1 MSQPHLGESAI
12 LKMLPVIS
20 ALEAM
25 NGHLPADPIFGA
37 GNQVVTLIEGLHTPN
52 SVPSWCEVAVDRR
65 LVPGESAGSV
75 LAGIRSVVEP
85 LGATARIPIQ
95 PVLTHTGLRLDGPG
109 FYPGWL
115 LPESDPLLAA
125 GKATGAALFGAEPG
139 VGVWRFS
146 TDGTYSAGAAGIPS
160 LGFGPEEEQYVHIAL
175 DQVSLTK
182 LRKAAALYAL
192 FPLLHSSEAAR
203 PAS

>member
-1 MSQPHLGESAI
+1 M
-12 LKMLPVIS
+12 
-20 ALEAM
+20 
-25 NGHLPADPIFGA
+25 
-37 GNQVVTLIEGLHTPN
+37 
-52 SVPSWCEVAVDRR
+52 
-65 LVPGESAGSV
+65 PGETAESV
-75 LAGIRSVVEP
+75 LAGIRTVVEP
-85 LGATARIPIQ
+85 LGVAPRPSRCSLCSCTRESGLTVTA
-95 PVLTHTGLRLDGPG
+95 

-160 LGFGPEEEQYVHIAL
+160 LGFGPEEEQYVHTAL

-182 LRKAAALYAL
+182 LRKAAAFYAL
-192 FPLLHSSEAAR
+192 FPFLYGSIDG
-203 PAS
+203 